1 MIRNLGQSIDK
12 IDQELTK
19 VLSNANIAYS
29 KKDYTKAILYY
40 EKALILNPNLPQAYL
55 KIGNICLELSALNDA
70 LFYYEKVLQLEKNN
84 FIAYCNIGTVFQKN
98 NQLEEAKEYYLK
110 SIKINPNY
118 VHAHY
123 NLSYIL
129 LMQKNYLE
137 GFNKYRY
144 RYHKEI
150 MGSRQG
156 GVAYPPTLLT
166 PEDNFQDKVL
176 YISHEQGLGDTIE
189 FIRFLPFFT
198 KKAKQIICYVP
209 PSLVKLFQFNYPSV
223 DFIPP
228 NSNISFDFNFPLLE
242 APYVLKITYETL
254 PFQDKYLSVKKEDLF
269 SFQKK
274 HSLDSSKIKIGINYK
289 GSQGKDAV
297 KNRSLDLEL
306 LLQYLSKLPQNY
318 SIFSL
323 QYERTNQEDKLLEA
337 YQIQNLGQYIENF
350 YDTALMIEGMDI
362 IISIDTSFLHLAG
375 ALGKKTFALLKFD
388 PDWRWGLD
396 ENHINWYSNM
406 TLLRQA
412 SANDWDSVLTP
423 LVSKLKVENM

>member
-1 MIRNLGQSIDK
+1 MDSK
-12 IDQELTK
+12 IKKIL
-19 VLSNANIAYS
+19 LNADNAYNI
-29 KKDYTKAILYY
+29 KNYTTAIKYY
-40 EKALILNPNLPQAYL
+40 EQALTIEPKLPHVYI

-70 LFYYEKVLQLEKNN
+70 LFYYEKVLQLDKNN

-110 SIKINPNY
+110 SIELNPNY

-129 LMQKNYLE
+129 LMQKNYLD
-137 GFNKYRY
+137 GFDKYRY

-150 MGSRQG
+150 IGSQPG

-166 PEDNFQDKVL
+166 PKDNFQNKVL

-189 FIRFLPFFT
+189 FIRFLPFFI
-198 KKAKQIICYVP
+198 KKAKKIICYVP
-209 PSLVKLFQFNYPSV
+209 PSLVKLFQFNYPDV

-242 APYVLKITYETL
+242 APYILKTTYETV
-254 PFQDKYLSVKKEDLF
+254 PFQKKYLSVKQEDLP

-274 HSLDSSKIKIGINYK
+274 HSLNSTKIKIGINYK
-289 GSQGKDAV
+289 GSQGKNAV
-297 KNRSLDLEL
+297 KNRSLDLEPL
-306 LLQYLSKLPQNY
+306 LHCLSKLHQNY

-323 QYERTNQEDKLLEA
+323 QYEKTKQEEELLKT
-337 YQIQNLGQYIENF
+337 YNIQDLGQYIENF
-350 YDTALMIEGMDI
+350 YDTALMIESMDI

-396 ENHINWYSNM
+396 EDHINWYSNM
-406 TLLRQA
+406 TLLRQ
-412 SANDWDSVLTP
+412 SSPNNWDSVFNQLT
-423 LVSKLKVENM
+423 SKLKTLQ